1 MRENRVKRV
10 MQEGGLALVS
20 HTGFADPAIVE
31 IIALAGFDGV
41 FIDMEHTGFD
51 LQLVGEMIR
60 IADLTGITSIVRVPE
75 NNAKL
80 ILQVLDMGAQ
90 GIQVPHIEGLAGA
103 RRAVAAVRY
112 PPLGARGAAGSTRA
126 AGYGAMP
133 WQEHVRTSNEE
144 ILLIVMTEDLQG
156 IKEIDAIAALD
167 GVDLISL
174 GPTDLSAALGITDPS
189 DPRLR
194 QTIEELVHT
203 VNRIGKAKVYVPV
216 YHPAF
221 YLTPKDLRQLG
232 VHYTSV
238 APPPPTIVLNAL
250 RESATRIR
258 EETNQRG
265 GR

>member
-10 MQEGGLALVS
+10 MREGGLALVS

-51 LQLVGEMIR
+51 LQLVGEMVR
-60 IADLTGITSIVRVPE
+60 IADLTGITSIVRVPD

-80 ILQVLDMGAQ
+80 ILRVLDMGAQ

-112 PPLGARGAAGSTRA
+112 PPMGARGAAGSTRA

-194 QTIEELVHT
+194 QTVEELVRT
-203 VNRIGKAKVYVPV
+203 VNRIGKARVYLPV
-216 YHPAF
+216 YHPAL
-221 YLTPKDLRQLG
+221 YLTPKDLQQLG

-258 EETNQRG
+258 EETGQRG